1 MANFLEQL
9 TREWYEYQG
18 YFVRQ
23 NVNVG
28 LRPNGGYEC
37 ELDVVA
43 FHPKT
48 KHLVHIE
55 PSMDA
60 DSWANRERRYKK
72 KFAAGRNYIPT
83 LFEGLQLPDEIEQIA
98 LLVFASTKN
107 HPTLGGGRIMILDEL
122 LAQILDGLANTGIA
136 KSAVPEQLPIIRTLQ
151 FVSHYRKTFSS
162 FWESGVTQTKP

>member
-28 LRPNGGYEC
+28 LRPKGGYEC

-48 KHLVHIE
+48 KHLIHIE

-60 DSWANRERRYKK
+60 DSWATREKRYEK
-72 KFAAGRNYIPT
+72 KFAAGRKYIPS
-83 LFEGLQLPDEIEQIA
+83 LFEGMDIPDDIEQIA
-98 LLVFASTKN
+98 LLVFASKKN
-107 HPTLGGGRIMILDEL
+107 HPTLGGGRVMILDEFL
-122 LAQILDGLANTGIA
+122 DQILKGLANTAIDS
-136 KSAVPEQLPIIRTLQ
+136 SAVPEQLPLIRTLQ
-151 FVSHYRKTFSS
+151 FVSHYRKTFST
-162 FWESGVTQTKP
+162 FWNSGST

>member
-28 LRPNGGYEC
+28 KRSAGGYEC
-37 ELDVVA
+37 ELDIIA
-43 FHPKT
+43 FHPKSQ
-48 KHLVHIE
+48 HLVHVE

-72 KFAAGRNYIPT
+72 KFAAGRKYIPE
-83 LFEGLQLPDEIEQIA
+83 LFDGLELPDEIEQIA
-98 LLVFASTKN
+98 LLVFASTANRKV
-107 HPTLGGGRIMILDEL
+107 LGGGRIMILDEFL
-122 LAQILDGLANTGIA
+122 GEILAGLADSTIA
-136 KSAVPEQLPIIRTLQ
+136 SSAVPEQLPIVRTLQ
-151 FVSHYRKTFSS
+151 FVSHYRSTVIDAWSAD
-162 FWESGVTQTKP
+162 TK